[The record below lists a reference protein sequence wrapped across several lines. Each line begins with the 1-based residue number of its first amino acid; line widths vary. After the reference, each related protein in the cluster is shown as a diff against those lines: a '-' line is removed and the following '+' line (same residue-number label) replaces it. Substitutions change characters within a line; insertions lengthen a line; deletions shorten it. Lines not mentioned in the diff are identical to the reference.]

1 MAKRNIDLDFVE
13 EKRPNITR
21 GKNYLFVIAI
31 DEYQPP
37 VPRLHNCVSDAKAF
51 VEVLLRRYDYF
62 HTNTTK
68 ALYNSEATR
77 SAIRKQLD
85 AYCRTL
91 SSEDSLVIYFAGHG
105 EVDDSITKEG
115 YWIPADSKG
124 EYQDDGFA
132 NRDVTARLRE
142 DTLKA
147 RHVLLFSDSCFS
159 GSFFGKRKLLK
170 DELLALEAVERR
182 SSRWAVTSGGHEPV
196 SDGEQHSPFAKR
208 LLDYLENF
216 DGVGFK
222 AITLGDEV
230 QSLVALNT
238 QGEQT
243 PRNEALGI
251 GHSGGQFVFYLRDA
265 AAATVEPVTPD
276 GIAFQALQKSR
287 NLGDITSFLQNFP
300 ESEHFQAALQLLSEV
315 EEELAWNAAKKKDAL
330 SAYFGFLGKY
340 PNSRYR
346 TDAQKRIAALQN
358 PTPEPEP
365 EPTPEPEPIQES
377 VTEPTPTAKP
387 NISREWQTMIAE
399 GKVKNALE
407 AVRDYLQARGD
418 NNNLNTVIVL
428 LAQQNRLNKN
438 QMNGLM
444 SFSEA
449 GREQAGITNRLLEL
463 ISGLKG
469 VK

>member
-159 GSFFGKRKLLK
+159 GSRGTPFLALGRHLRRPRACVGRRATQPLCEATLGLFGKL
-170 DELLALEAVERR
+170 RR
-182 SSRWAVTSGGHEPV
+182 RGLQGH
-196 SDGEQHSPFAKR
+196 H
-208 LLDYLENF
+208 
-216 DGVGFK
+216 
-222 AITLGDEV
+222 LG
-230 QSLVALNT
+230 
-238 QGEQT
+238 
-243 PRNEALGI
+243 R
-251 GHSGGQFVFYLRDA
+251 
-265 AAATVEPVTPD
+265 
-276 GIAFQALQKSR
+276 
-287 NLGDITSFLQNFP
+287 
-300 ESEHFQAALQLLSEV
+300 
-315 EEELAWNAAKKKDAL
+315 
-330 SAYFGFLGKY
+330 
-340 PNSRYR
+340 
-346 TDAQKRIAALQN
+346 
-358 PTPEPEP
+358 
-365 EPTPEPEPIQES
+365 
-377 VTEPTPTAKP
+377 
-387 NISREWQTMIAE
+387 
-399 GKVKNALE
+399 
-407 AVRDYLQARGD
+407 
-418 NNNLNTVIVL
+418 
-428 LAQQNRLNKN
+428 
-438 QMNGLM
+438 
-444 SFSEA
+444 
-449 GREQAGITNRLLEL
+449 
-463 ISGLKG
+463 
-469 VK
+469 